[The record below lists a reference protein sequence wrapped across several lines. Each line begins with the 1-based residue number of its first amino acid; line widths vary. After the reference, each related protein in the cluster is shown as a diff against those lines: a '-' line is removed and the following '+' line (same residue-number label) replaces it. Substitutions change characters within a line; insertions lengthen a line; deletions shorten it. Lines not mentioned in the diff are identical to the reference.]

1 MEPFIRTSFVRKG
14 KILKVSVQKGQP
26 GGAKEAGE
34 EKAEIIIMIIFPGAS
49 LVGQYISI
57 PSVILEAPDI
67 VSNTS
72 R

>member
-1 MEPFIRTSFVRKG
+1 MESFIRASFVRKG
-14 KILKVSVQKGQP
+14 KILKVSVQRGQP
-26 GGAKEAGE
+26 EGAKEVE
-34 EKAEIIIMIIFPGAS
+34 EKKAEIIIMIIFLEAN

-57 PSVILEAPDI
+57 PSVVWEASDI

>member
-14 KILKVSVQKGQP
+14 KILKVSVQKDQP
-26 GGAKEAGE
+26 EGAKEAGE
-34 EKAEIIIMIIFPGAS
+34 EKAEIIIMIIFLGAS